1 MHFSKTY
8 AQLLSEL
15 PHELS
20 DNAIQYRQLKKLI
33 NQVAIELATLGLGPA
48 VLNSLLRTGSD
59 SIPSE
64 GKGKGRGTRIVY
76 EYNNES
82 GQIQPRLRLW
92 VGASHSTTSPFRSEA
107 GTEEEELGTD
117 DPSLAALLWAMQRES
132 KPLGTSVEQRDGNME
147 IVIPLPSDSAFFQL
161 LATALSALSER
172 LLAIH
177 AEFVRTLA
185 DLTVAVSSSAR
196 PVSSENHSFRVH
208 SPFTSDAGGVRVD
221 ASSRKSD
228 LSTWREIFQLYLQAE
243 IFECLSERS
252 RGERTVEDVE
262 TRLKDFAERVTVL
275 GLDDRR
281 RLKLPASQSAL
292 KTFFELNVFILNV
305 KKFELANSEATRKIL
320 KKHTKRTALPITDNN
335 NTHSLAILPSHDASL
350 PRILVQELGTTLLPI
365 VPSLDDYSCLIC
377 TSLAFKPIRLS
388 CGHLFCVR
396 CLVKMQKR
404 GDERCPVC
412 RSPCVL
418 LADRSNVDWAL
429 LNFMR
434 DWFPEEARF
443 KLRQNEQEA
452 AQEQMEEL
460 GITSQQPCLIM

>member
-305 KKFELANSEATRKIL
+305 KKFELANSEATRKISRNIRNAQRCL
-320 KKHTKRTALPITDNN
+320 SPTIIT
-335 NTHSLAILPSHDASL
+335 
-350 PRILVQELGTTLLPI
+350 
-365 VPSLDDYSCLIC
+365 
-377 TSLAFKPIRLS
+377 PIRSQYYPPMML
-388 CGHLFCVR
+388 LF
-396 CLVKMQKR
+396 
-404 GDERCPVC
+404 PVF
-412 RSPCVL
+412 SFKT
-418 LADRSNVDWAL
+418 NVDWAL